1 MKKDVAVES
10 IVKEWIENMPE
21 GVRELLFVEKCTLQ
35 IEGYEEGDRNTTHW
49 RYRRVEVVVD
59 DGSDEKLILSF

>member
-10 IVKEWIENMPE
+10 IVKEWIENMPK
-21 GVRELLFVEKCTLQ
+21 GVRDLLFVEKCTLQ
-35 IEGYEEGDRNTTHW
+35 IEGYEEGDRNVSHW

>member
-1 MKKDVAVES
+1 MKKDVAVEN

-35 IEGYEEGDRNTTHW
+35 IEGYEEGDRNATHW

>member
-1 MKKDVAVES
+1 MKKDVAVENF
-10 IVKEWIENMPE
+10 IKEWIENMPK
-21 GVRELLFVEKCTLQ
+21 GVRDLLFVEKCTLQ
-35 IEGYEEGDRNTTHW
+35 IGGYEEGDRNVSHW

>member
-10 IVKEWIENMPE
+10 IVKEWIENMPK
-21 GVRELLFVEKCTLQ
+21 GVRDLLFVEKCTLQ
-35 IEGYEEGDRNTTHW
+35 IEGYEEGDRNVTHW

>member
-10 IVKEWIENMPE
+10 IVKEWIENMPK
-21 GVRELLFVEKCTLQ
+21 GVRDLLFVEKCTLQ
-35 IEGYEEGDRNTTHW
+35 IEGYEEGDRNVTHW
-49 RYRRVEVVVD
+49 RYKWVEVVVD

>member
-10 IVKEWIENMPE
+10 IVKEWIENMPK
-21 GVRELLFVEKCTLQ
+21 GVRDLLFVEKCTLQ
-35 IEGYEEGDRNTTHW
+35 IEGYEEGDRNVTHW
-49 RYRRVEVVVD
+49 RYKRVEVVVD

>member
-10 IVKEWIENMPE
+10 IVREWVENMPK
-21 GVRELLFVEKCTLQ
+21 GVRDLLFVEECTLQ
-35 IEGYEEGDRNTTHW
+35 IEGYEVNDKNVTNWGYNL
-49 RYRRVEVVVD
+49 VKVVVD